1 MQRAPPGWKQPPISL
16 FCDELT
22 PEPSRQIE
30 VLVDLELE
38 HVDLRSA
45 WNVDILALD
54 QERLGRLAILFVGA
68 GIRVACLAT
77 RIGKRMRVDE
87 TERLETA
94 LARAFAMAEL
104 FEVRLIRIFGF
115 LAPAGEGVEPATVR
129 EVTDRLGAFAACAD
143 RRGVTLLL
151 ETERGLN
158 RGAPLAH
165 APDSD
170 AGTEERDDGFKS
182 ASFTGGYHHL
192 VESRWPE
199 RPGMAPGSI
208 VWVHVQFPIVEGE
221 QPTPFQRVAAVSDF
235 GNALANH
242 AADWDD
248 PGQRMRASYINTD
261 ISVHL
266 LRPPAG
272 EWLCLVADRSTHING
287 VGLVEGARRG
297 GRWGGVGASFIRDA
311 GGDGL
316 ALVLN
321 EVALQ
326 RERAAPRRDGG
337 AKAVVG
343 GGREAAGHAEAPRE
357 VVGDLREG
365 EAVAEHTRSEDVGG
379 EVEVA

>member
-1 MQRAPPGWKQPPISL
+1 MTEVDPLFVTEGDALMPTPIAASAWGPDVLHGGPVAALVARAAERALPDNRGAERALPDNAATEG
-16 FCDELT
+16 ELQ
-22 PEPSRQIE
+22 PSRIT
-30 VLVDLELE
+30 VDLFRAVPRVPLTTDVELVRE
-38 HVDLRSA
+38 GRRVVVARVSVLANGLEVTRGQVLFLR
-45 WNVDILALD
+45 
-54 QERLGRLAILFVGA
+54 R
-68 GIRVACLAT
+68 
-77 RIGKRMRVDE
+77 
-87 TERLETA
+87 TEGPSTQT
-94 LARAFAMAEL
+94 
-104 FEVRLIRIFGF
+104 IP
-115 LAPAGEGVEPATVR
+115 APAGMDG
-129 EVTDRLGAFAACAD
+129 
-143 RRGVTLLL
+143 L

-199 RPGMAPGSI
+199 PPGMAPGSI

-287 VGLVEGARRG
+287 VGLVEVSQYDRLGHYARG
-297 GRWGGVGASFIRDA
+297 T
-311 GGDGL
+311 L
-316 ALVLN
+316 ARLAN
-321 EVALQ
+321 T
-326 RERAAPRRDGG
+326 
-337 AKAVVG
+337 K
-343 GGREAAGHAEAPRE
+343 
-357 VVGDLREG
+357 
-365 EAVAEHTRSEDVGG
+365 
-379 EVEVA
+379 